1 MPRAARLLLLLH
13 VVAAAERRRLGDT
26 LDKEGLRN
34 LADNGALGTEIRFKL
49 DAADVDA
56 GARAALAAKVA
67 ADIDCEGAAR
77 RVFRSKQRTNL
88 ILQRFATHTLV
99 VCAQARGRARSQARR
114 RRPRPLVPGHVLRRG
129 RRVGPDLVEA

>member
-88 ILQRFATHTLV
+88 ISQRFATHTGCL
-99 VCAQARGRARSQARR
+99 RAG
-114 RRPRPLVPGHVLRRG
+114 PLACTKPS
-129 RRVGPDLVEA
+129 PSPPPS

>member
-13 VVAAAERRRLGDT
+13 VAAAAPPRRRLGDT

-67 ADIDCEGAAR
+67 ADIDCEGAAK
-77 RVFRSKQRTNL
+77 RVFRSK
-88 ILQRFATHTLV
+88 
-99 VCAQARGRARSQARR
+99 
-114 RRPRPLVPGHVLRRG
+114 
-129 RRVGPDLVEA
+129 